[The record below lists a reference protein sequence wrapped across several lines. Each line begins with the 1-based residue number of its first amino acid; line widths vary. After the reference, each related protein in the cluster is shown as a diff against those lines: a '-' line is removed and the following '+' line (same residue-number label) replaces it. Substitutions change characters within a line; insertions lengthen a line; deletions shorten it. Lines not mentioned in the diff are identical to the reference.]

1 MKFVVVVMI
10 LLVGN
15 FGLGSINSKC
25 YANSLDSR
33 SNTLKGSQK
42 EIQIENGFSP
52 GAGAE
57 NLVLKMIDSAKSTIR
72 LAAYSFTSPKIVY
85 ALLSAKQRG
94 VDVQLV
100 VDDKGNRS
108 RSSISAINI
117 LLGAD
122 IPVRANDKYAIHHD
136 KYMVVDEQ
144 HVQTGSFNY
153 SQAAA
158 KSNSENVLVVWFDRT
173 LAKSYLM
180 HWQSRFNQATKLK
193 LSY

>member
-1 MKFVVVVMI
+1 MKFVVVALI
-10 LLVGN
+10 LFVGS
-15 FGLGSINSKC
+15 FGLAGSNSKC
-25 YANSLDSR
+25 FAKSLDDR
-33 SNTLKGSQK
+33 SYALQGSQK
-42 EIQIENGFSP
+42 EIQIENAFSP
-52 GAGAE
+52 GVGAE
-57 NLVLKMIDSAKSTIR
+57 RLVLRLIDSAKSTIR

-85 ALLSAKQRG
+85 ALLSAKHRG

-122 IPVRANDKYAIHHD
+122 IPVRANSKYAIHHD
-136 KYMVVDEQ
+136 KYIVVDEM

-158 KSNSENVLVVWFDRT
+158 KSNSENVLVVWFDWT
-173 LAKSYLM
+173 LAKSYLL
-180 HWQSRFNQATKLK
+180 HWQSRFDQATKLQ
-193 LSY
+193 LNY

>member
-1 MKFVVVVMI
+1 MKLVVVAVI
-10 LLVGN
+10 LLVGS
-15 FGLGSINSKC
+15 FGLGN
-25 YANSLDSR
+25 ADSR
-33 SNTLKGSQK
+33 CFAETLDNRSNALQGNQK
-42 EIQIENGFSP
+42 EIQIENAFSP

-57 NLVLKMIDSAKSTIR
+57 GLVLRLIDSAKSTIR

-85 ALLSAKQRG
+85 ALLSAKHRG

-117 LLGAD
+117 MLGAD
-122 IPVRANDKYAIHHD
+122 IPVRANSKYAIHHD
-136 KYMVVDEQ
+136 KYMVVDEM

-173 LAKSYLM
+173 LAKSYLL
-180 HWQSRFNQATKLK
+180 HWQSRFEQATKLQ
-193 LSY
+193 LNY